1 LLNTVN
7 GGKIEEKIKSNKKKK
22 KSCVTVISVNPV
34 HNHKEISYVVNLKV
48 IEYESQ
54 TYKT

>member
-1 LLNTVN
+1 M
-7 GGKIEEKIKSNKKKK
+7 EKKLKKKSNQIKKR

-48 IEYESQ
+48 IEYDSQ